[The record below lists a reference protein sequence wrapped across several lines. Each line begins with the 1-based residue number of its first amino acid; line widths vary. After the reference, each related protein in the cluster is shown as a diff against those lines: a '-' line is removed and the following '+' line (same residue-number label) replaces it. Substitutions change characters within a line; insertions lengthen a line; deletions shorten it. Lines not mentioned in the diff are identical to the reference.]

1 MIEIYGMPHSNLVR
15 SVALTSTMK
24 QQPYQ
29 IGWTLNGEEIPFRS
43 EAHANIHPYSK
54 FPIIHHEGLTL
65 TETLAICRYLD
76 TRFPENPLQ
85 PESIQAQAE
94 HDAWCSRAITQLD
107 QAIIRQ
113 YLIEYVVPT
122 GPEGQPNIELMMN
135 NKPMVLKAVSVIEDQ
150 IRNHDFVCGDRFML
164 ADALITPLAHYATL
178 QKGDLKL
185 VEDDSPI
192 LAYLDRVFALPGA
205 KEIFS
210 GQ

>member
-15 SVALTSTMK
+15 SVALTCTAK
-24 QQPYQ
+24 QQPFQ
-29 IGWTLNGEEIPFRS
+29 IGWHLNGEEVPFRS
-43 EAHANIHPYSK
+43 EAHRAIHPYSK
-54 FPIIHHEGLTL
+54 FPIIYHEGMTL

-76 TRFPENPLQ
+76 TRFPEKPLQ
-85 PESIQAQAE
+85 PENIQQRAE

-122 GPEGQPNIELMMN
+122 GPEGKPNIELMMN
-135 NKPMVLKAVSVIEDQ
+135 NKPTVLKAVSVIEDQ
-150 IRNHDFVCGDRFML
+150 LQHRDFICGDRFML

-185 VEDDSPI
+185 VDEDSPI
-192 LAYLDRVFALPGA
+192 HSYLNRIFALPGA
-205 KEIFS
+205 REIFT
-210 GQ
+210 G